1 MSNLSRLKTF
11 CRYVIDQQLVEDVSA
26 FERQCGFVS
35 NVLSNEEEIALND
48 YTIETICD
56 IYPQLN
62 ASWIRTGEGDMLN
75 YTISEDYN
83 SEEEIISPPN
93 RAVKS
98 QKDIF
103 DIDLIQDNEKTQS
116 LVQDKKSSQKGKNG
130 KIVNEESYRQSTFI
144 PSSIHE
150 LENNIKESSR
160 VSESGINYFEKEYQ
174 ILLSAFPFNIRLFI
188 NKYLPTVNDYLK
200 FINSKYQ
207 FSSLLKERDELNL
220 FVKLY
225 GIIYSDYPLK
235 KYDGYEVYQQYQ
247 REKNNIE
254 SFKAKES
261 STPFAHYKEEAE
273 NQQNLFRVKG
283 KAKDLTV
290 RPKNK
295 TKGPSFYSNGQYQ
308 MSDMNIITVSTYGY
322 GNRLCL
328 LHNGLLYQQS
338 QHSKDHFYRADNSR
352 PFISFETGQTNIIP
366 ESYSSEPENNRI
378 NSTMTE
384 YKSDDTTNNQDKE
397 ENTERNSL
405 SSINT
410 NNNNNEMEKVLNEPI
425 YTIPEE
431 EKRCNACILSANV
444 IHKSRSAYEVLF
456 HAINR
461 MPGEFLTI
469 NMAIF
474 KSNTIQDIQK
484 ETYWNPGGIILG
496 KFTIHHNINDVE
508 KIIIFPSR

>member
-1 MSNLSRLKTF
+1 MSVLSRLKTF
-11 CRYVIDQQLVEDVSA
+11 CYYIIEQQLIEDSAA
-26 FERQCGFVS
+26 FERRCGLVP
-35 NVLSNEEEIALND
+35 NILSNEEENYLND
-48 YTIETICD
+48 YTIDAICS

-62 ASWIRTGEGDMLN
+62 AKWIRTGEGNMLN
-75 YTISEDYN
+75 YTVCEDLIC
-83 SEEEIISPPN
+83 EEKIIPPSTPIDNKKDTSIISIKRN
-93 RAVKS
+93 
-98 QKDIF
+98 
-103 DIDLIQDNEKTQS
+103 NEKIFS
-116 LVQDKKSSQKGKNG
+116 IDQDKKSSHKKECVNV
-130 KIVNEESYRQSTFI
+130 INEESHRPSFFI
-144 PSSIHE
+144 LPTSRE
-150 LENNIKESSR
+150 LERTVKENSR
-160 VSESGINYFEKEYQ
+160 VSENGIIYLKKQYQ
-174 ILLSAFPFNIRLFI
+174 ILLSAFPFHIRLFI

-225 GIIYSDYPLK
+225 GIIYSDYPIK
-235 KYDGYEVYQQYQ
+235 KYDGYEVYQQYK
-247 REKNNIE
+247 RERNSIE

-261 STPFAHYKEEAE
+261 RTPFAHYKEEAE
-273 NQQNLFRVKG
+273 SQQNLFRGKE

-290 RPKNK
+290 RLKNK
-295 TKGPSFYSNGQYQ
+295 TKGPSYYSNGQYQ

-322 GNRLCL
+322 GNKLCL

-338 QHSKDHFYRADNSR
+338 QHSKNHFYRADNSR

-366 ESYSSEPENNRI
+366 ESYSNEPENNRI

-384 YKSDDTTNNQDKE
+384 YKSDNTTNNQDKE

-444 IHKSRSAYEVLF
+444 VHKSRSAYEILY

-474 KSNTIQDIQK
+474 KRNTIQDIQK

-496 KFTIHHNINDVE
+496 KFTIHYNINDVE
-508 KIIIFPSR
+508 KNIIFPSR